1 MNQRI
6 KDDAKSVTEIRRNK
20 FLAKRICIFLIDV
33 TKTLIDLFL
42 QSRNEKKMVNERL
55 HYTKMFLYPSGKVL
69 FITLSGF

>member
-42 QSRNEKKMVNERL
+42 QSRNEKKW
-55 HYTKMFLYPSGKVL
+55 
-69 FITLSGF
+69 

>member
-33 TKTLIDLFL
+33 TKTLIDLF
-42 QSRNEKKMVNERL
+42 RVEKN
-55 HYTKMFLYPSGKVL
+55 GK
-69 FITLSGF
+69 